1 MSHRPPEGGPGV
13 AARAGLVAGVVLFVL
28 LLILPPPAGL
38 SPEGWRTAAVGVLM
52 ATWWITEA
60 IPIPVTAL
68 LPILLF
74 PLLGIASVDAATAPY
89 ANPVIFLFLGGFL
102 VALALE
108 ATGLHRRAA
117 LFTLSLAG
125 PRPSRLI
132 LGFMLITAAISM
144 WVSNTATVVMI
155 LPMALAI
162 LSLRAEDGGQ
172 SDSGARIDRNG
183 ADLGSDRMA
192 GHAAFAPALLL
203 GIAYAATIGGLGTL
217 IGTPPNA
224 LLAAYLRETH
234 NIRVGFVEW
243 MIVAMPVVVVA
254 LPLTWWLL
262 VRVLHRLD
270 DMPIAGGAALIAA
283 EREAQGPMTRAEW
296 FVGGVTTLAALA
308 WMSRPLLE
316 RWVPGLSDAG
326 IAIAAAVLLFVVPVR
341 MQPWETAIGWR
352 HADRLPW
359 GVLLLFGGGLSL
371 AAAIQGSGLAEW
383 IGAGLGGVMSW
394 PLPVMLLVLAAVV
407 ILLSEFASNTAITAA
422 FLPIVASVAVA
433 DGGSPILPALA
444 TAMAASG
451 GFMFPVST
459 PPNAI
464 VYGTG
469 RITVAQMARSGAL
482 LDLLFVA
489 LVPVAVLLIG
499 ARVLGG

>member
-1 MSHRPPEGGPGV
+1 M
-13 AARAGLVAGVVLFVL
+13 AGIVLFVL

-38 SPEGWRTAAVGVLM
+38 PAEGWRTAAVGVLM

-74 PLLGIASVDAATAPY
+74 PLLDIASVDAATAPY

-132 LGFMLITAAISM
+132 FGFMLITAAISM

-162 LSLRAEDGGQ
+162 LSLRPADGL
-172 SDSGARIDRNG
+172 SDASVPVSAPSRSIVAPPALRDRSS
-183 ADLGSDRMA
+183 ADTGTDGTAGDSD
-192 GHAAFAPALLL
+192 FAPALLL

-224 LLAAYLRETH
+224 LLAAYLRESH
-234 NIRVGFVEW
+234 GIRVGFVEW

-270 DMPIAGGAALIAA
+270 DTPIAGGAALIAA

-407 ILLSEFASNTAITAA
+407 IVLSEFASNTAITAA

-482 LDLLFVA
+482 LDLAFVV

-499 ARVLGG
+499 ARVLS